1 MKPWIM
7 ALLLCV
13 GTFLTGYAAATPV
26 DTYQFKNQ
34 TNQERGLKLARSMR
48 CPQCQNQDLVDSNSP
63 VAHDLRIQVYKM
75 VDEGKS
81 DEQIVQYMTQRYGD
95 FVLYK
100 PRMDSKTYIL
110 WWGPL
115 GLLICGAIVIGLLVR
130 KQRANKDSNEAF
142 TENDEQALKAILQDE
157 DNK

>member
-1 MKPWIM
+1 M

-13 GTFLTGYAAATPV
+13 GTFLTGQAIATPV

-34 TNQERGLKLARSMR
+34 ANQERGLKLARSMR

-63 VAHDLRIQVYKM
+63 VAHDLRIQVFKM

-100 PRMDSKTYIL
+100 PRMDPKTYIL

-115 GLLICGAIVIGLLVR
+115 GLLICGVIVIGLLVR
-130 KQRANKDSNEAF
+130 KQRANKTTSEAF
-142 TENDEQALKAILQDE
+142 TESDEEALKAILKSD